1 MNPDDKKLQI
11 SEVFLSI
18 QGEGV
23 RAGLPCVLVRLA
35 GCNLRCSWCDTQWA
49 WRGGDEIPIDDVLAR
64 VAEFGVRRVE
74 VTGGEPLAQ
83 TGAIELL
90 RRLCDEGYETLLETN
105 GSLDISSVDQRVVRI
120 VDFKCP
126 SSGADRSNL
135 WDNAKELRPGDEV
148 RFVIADREDYDYAR
162 RAVTSR
168 RLTDRCA
175 VIFSPVQDRCAPAD
189 LAEWILADRL
199 DVRLGIQLHKV
210 IWPNKDRGV

>member
-1 MNPDDKKLQI
+1 M
-11 SEVFLSI
+11 
-18 QGEGV
+18 
-23 RAGLPCVLVRLA
+23 LVRLA